1 MLERA
6 GGTEER
12 TAFFGGLLVVLPTLS
27 RSCCIHKVLPALE
40 MAVDQAIAVGET
52 VILLHPPLPLV
63 GASIGQ
69 ERGCQYCESTG
80 VSQVAERVRRA
91 ASVPADAE
99 AARRGRGNA

>member
-63 GASIGQ
+63 GVSIGLQ
-69 ERGCQYCESTG
+69 KGRQQNDSL
-80 VSQVAERVRRA
+80 
-91 ASVPADAE
+91 ADD
-99 AARRGRGNA
+99 